1 MVCGHIRIV
10 TSVQGDQKVSVY
22 LIITIQKLT
31 SNVQIV
37 PPPVSRHL
45 LTHRTVFSKTVFSIA
60 RSTFRMYSVMAIF
73 ISSIVYCTV
82 IVRCTENFWSPCFR
96 RKVHY
101 PSKFLKQVCPSY
113 INVML
118 HNPDVTRTLAT
129 DRRNGKQAA
138 SQEIL
143 CI

>member
-60 RSTFRMYSVMAIF
+60 RSTFQMYSVTAIF
-73 ISSIVYCTV
+73 NSSIVYCTV
-82 IVRCTENFWSPCFR
+82 IDWRA
-96 RKVHY
+96 
-101 PSKFLKQVCPSY
+101 
-113 INVML
+113 
-118 HNPDVTRTLAT
+118 VTF
-129 DRRNGKQAA
+129 
-138 SQEIL
+138 
-143 CI
+143 